1 MSVRPEGS
9 ERAHSLIPEAPEG
22 RRTYVL
28 DTSVLLSDPR
38 ALLNFAEH
46 EVVVPIV
53 VITELEGKRH
63 HPELGHFARAALRI
77 LDRLRLENGG
87 LVGPVPV
94 NNEGGVLLVE
104 LNHSDPLCLPDGF
117 RLGDN
122 DTRILAVAQSYRL
135 AGHSVVLVTKDL
147 PCVSKLRRLAWKLR
161 NTVTSSSPA
170 AVGPAW

>member
-1 MSVRPEGS
+1 M
-9 ERAHSLIPEAPEG
+9 
-22 RRTYVL
+22 
-28 DTSVLLSDPR
+28 
-38 ALLNFAEH
+38 
-46 EVVVPIV
+46 PIV

-117 RLGDN
+117 RLGTTTLASWRSRKATDWPG
-122 DTRILAVAQSYRL
+122 TR
-135 AGHSVVLVTKDL
+135 
-147 PCVSKLRRLAWKLR
+147 
-161 NTVTSSSPA
+161 SS
-170 AVGPAW
+170 W